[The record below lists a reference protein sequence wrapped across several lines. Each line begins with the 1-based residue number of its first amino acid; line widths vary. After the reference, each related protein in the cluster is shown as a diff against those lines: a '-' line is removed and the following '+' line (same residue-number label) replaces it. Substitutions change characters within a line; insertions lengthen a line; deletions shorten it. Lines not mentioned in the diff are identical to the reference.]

1 MGDSA
6 GSAWRKYVC
15 TLQRKLKQQEIISMV
30 TKTNP
35 TKIKRLSKSKRAHVR
50 KMKQEARAAGIVY
63 KAVVQ

>member
-1 MGDSA
+1 
-6 GSAWRKYVC
+6 
-15 TLQRKLKQQEIISMV
+15 MV

-35 TKIKRLSKSKRAHVR
+35 TKNKRLSKSKRAHVR